1 MTDFDASNEAGAAA
15 IDGSDLRI
23 IVDNG
28 EYWLVNKGDLAMLD
42 VTVGRLGRR
51 WPKARI
57 GVVTYEPS
65 LLRAYAPGAEPV
77 AYHRGGPWP
86 HLRRLG
92 KVPELLGPRLVGP
105 LSRAWRASTRTP
117 RRYTRRMRD
126 TLRMILRLRRCRI
139 DEECVPLPGGAPVS
153 AALEDSARSGHTQR
167 VRGNMPAA
175 LSGASL
181 VLAMGGGYLADV
193 DRDQAHRTLD
203 LLEQA
208 ADRSIPTAM
217 VGQGLGPMEDPEL
230 LARAAAVLPKV
241 NLIALREDRR
251 GPELLR
257 RLGVGPKRV
266 LVTGDDAVELAY
278 GMRRDQIGTGLGVCL
293 RVGVYSP
300 VTCEVHDTVKRVV
313 RRCAEEIGAGLVPL
327 IVSEYESQDRRST
340 LPLVQGYPLMTP
352 PLGPYATP
360 RQLIS
365 QVSRCRVV
373 ITGAY
378 HAAVFALSQ
387 GIPVVGLTASRYYDD
402 KLLGLVQM
410 FQGGLRPVKLVP
422 DRLEDRLTDAIR
434 RASAE
439 APARRESLRKSAY
452 VQIQAGK
459 QAYER
464 IFRLVEFDQG
474 NRRL

>member
-1 MTDFDASNEAGAAA
+1 
-15 IDGSDLRI
+15 
-23 IVDNG
+23 
-28 EYWLVNKGDLAMLD
+28 
-42 VTVGRLGRR
+42 
-51 WPKARI
+51 
-57 GVVTYEPS
+57 
-65 LLRAYAPGAEPV
+65 
-77 AYHRGGPWP
+77 
-86 HLRRLG
+86 
-92 KVPELLGPRLVGP
+92 
-105 LSRAWRASTRTP
+105 
-117 RRYTRRMRD
+117 
-126 TLRMILRLRRCRI
+126 
-139 DEECVPLPGGAPVS
+139 
-153 AALEDSARSGHTQR
+153 
-167 VRGNMPAA
+167 MPAA